1 MRASRIIFKRTHR
14 MRAELICW
22 FALWSRGSSEAVIS
36 LVLFLSLL
44 CVCVCVCVCMRV
56 YACVCVCVCVTV
68 YVYASTYT
76 HTHTHARARTHTQSQ
91 LRALGADVTYWERL
105 AASVWV
111 PWLIGDA
118 CITPQGHR
126 GRVAYL
132 GRCHL
137 GVGLWCGVV
146 LNEPLG
152 SHDGADQGHRYFRC
166 EPKYG
171 VLLPAGGIGGLRECN
186 TRDAI
191 GAAAVPALPY
201 AVAGQPHTLMAPMVA
216 GRVGHRP
223 AEAWAAAADGGD

>member
-1 MRASRIIFKRTHR
+1 

-36 LVLFLSLL
+36 LVLFLSLWCVYV
-44 CVCVCVCVCMRV
+44 CVCVCVCVSV
-56 YACVCVCVCVTV
+56 YAYICFYC
-68 YVYASTYT
+68 A
-76 HTHTHARARTHTQSQ
+76 HTQSQ

-146 LNEPLG
+146 LDEPLG

-171 VLLPAGGIGGLRECN
+171 VLLPAGGIPGLRECT
-186 TRDAI
+186 TRDDAI
-191 GAAAVPALPY
+191 GPASVPALPQY
-201 AVAGQPHTLMAPMVA
+201 AVAAGHPHNTLLMAPMVA
-216 GRVGHRP
+216 GTVGHGRP